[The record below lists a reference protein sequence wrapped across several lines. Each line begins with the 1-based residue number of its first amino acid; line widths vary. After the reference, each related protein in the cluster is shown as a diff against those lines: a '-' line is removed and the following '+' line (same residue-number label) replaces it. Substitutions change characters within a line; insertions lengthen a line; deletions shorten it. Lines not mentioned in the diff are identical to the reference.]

1 MCTVILKSGHVLEQY
16 LKIKFRVKQSVR
28 RLEHV
33 PCLFLLNALEVNKPS
48 HFYFTDNISN
58 SLLFKGN
65 AQFILLSNPPKS
77 LANVYRTKIL
87 KGTVTKKEN
96 LCFYN

>member
-1 MCTVILKSGHVLEQY
+1 MCTVIFKSGDVLEQY
-16 LKIKFRVKQSVR
+16 PKIKVRVKQSVR
-28 RLEHV
+28 KLEHV

-48 HFYFTDNISN
+48 HFYFTDNVSN

-96 LCFYN
+96 VCFYN